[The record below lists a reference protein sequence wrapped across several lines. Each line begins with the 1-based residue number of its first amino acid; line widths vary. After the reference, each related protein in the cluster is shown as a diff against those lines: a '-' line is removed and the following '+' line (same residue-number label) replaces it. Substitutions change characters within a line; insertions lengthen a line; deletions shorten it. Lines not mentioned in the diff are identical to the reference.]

1 MALLR
6 QLDGNQPAAPTNL
19 TVQSSRA
26 SPVQCNTE
34 AHCTEPPK
42 IIQKMITLILLQ
54 DMTNISV
61 EGEEIPNIEKLRN
74 VNNWSAEIIQQQEKN
89 KNFWNH

>member
-1 MALLR
+1 
-6 QLDGNQPAAPTNL
+6 
-19 TVQSSRA
+19 
-26 SPVQCNTE
+26 
-34 AHCTEPPK
+34 
-42 IIQKMITLILLQ
+42 
-54 DMTNISV
+54 MTNISV

>member
-1 MALLR
+1 ML
-6 QLDGNQPAAPTNL
+6 QFVNGPSQTQFLDGNQPAAPTNL
-19 TVQSSRA
+19 TVQQSNRA

-54 DMTNISV
+54 DMANISV

-74 VNNWSAEIIQQQEKN
+74 VNN
-89 KNFWNH
+89 

>member
-1 MALLR
+1 VNGPS
-6 QLDGNQPAAPTNL
+6 QTQFLDGNQPAAPTNL
-19 TVQSSRA
+19 TIQSSRA

-74 VNNWSAEIIQQQEKN
+74 VNN
-89 KNFWNH
+89 